1 MNGYNETQPQNET
14 ELQVITPAPE
24 TDTNINSLAI
34 LDNREAALI
43 ALRDKYS
50 GMKINGIEDREG
62 YKAVRAARLEL
73 KGERVQVKKDGEALR
88 ERAVQFAK
96 KVIGREKEL
105 IAIIART
112 EDELAAEEQRID
124 EERERLR
131 IQKER
136 EEQEALQKR
145 IDALAKFGYAEDLYT
160 LSIMPEEDFQALL
173 GHAEGEYL
181 KEQERIAAEKAE
193 QERQRREEEERRQ
206 LEREQLEQA
215 RREQERKE
223 EEIRIEV
230 ERLRKLEKRIAKE
243 QKERE
248 DAIRKEQERKEAE
261 LRTMRE
267 ELEKEKNRIA
277 EENRLEQA
285 RAEAAERARIEEQER
300 IKREAEEK
308 ELAAQRAEIEAK
320 RQEALKPDK
329 EKLIAFARRISEIE
343 PPLLNT
349 VEAINLSGEAID
361 LLTKASELLIEKSQ
375 KI

>member
-1 MNGYNETQPQNET
+1 MIGYNEQQPQNEA
-14 ELQVITPAPE
+14 ELQVITPEPA
-24 TDTNINSLAI
+24 TTNINSLAV
-34 LDNREAALI
+34 LDQREASLI
-43 ALRDKYS
+43 ELRDKYT
-50 GMKINGIEDREG
+50 GLKVNGVEDREG
-62 YKAVRAARLEL
+62 YKAVRAARILL
-73 KGERVQVKKDGEALR
+73 KSERVQIAKDGKALR
-88 ERAVQFAK
+88 DSATKFSQC
-96 KVIGREKEL
+96 VIAREKEL
-105 IAIIART
+105 IAIISQT

-173 GHAEGEYL
+173 GHAEGEWQ
-181 KEQERIAAEKAE
+181 KEQERIAVEKAE
-193 QERQRREEEERRQ
+193 AERKRKEEEER
-206 LEREQLEQA
+206 L
-215 RREQERKE
+215 
-223 EEIRIEV
+223 
-230 ERLRKLEKRIAKE
+230 

-248 DAIRKEQERKEAE
+248 ELARQRAYQERIAREQEEREQAFRLEQEAKEKLQREREEAIRKEQERKEAE
-261 LRTMRE
+261 LRAERE
-267 ELEKEKNRIA
+267 KLEEEKRRIA
-277 EENRLEQA
+277 EEKRLEQA

-308 ELAAQRAEIEAK
+308 ELAAQRAEMEAK

-329 EKLIAFARRISEIE
+329 EKLIAFARKISEIE

-375 KI
+375 KL